1 MNRSDSSTVA
11 NRNGISMNGKITIE
25 VPVETLDDALAATRG
40 GADRLELC
48 AALEVG
54 GLTPSVGVLRAI
66 RAESPLPVVCMIR
79 PRSGGCR
86 YGDRDFAVMMRD
98 RDILIENGAHGVV
111 FGFLDADGAIDPA
124 RLIPFL
130 EGVPN
135 TIETVFH
142 RAFDLVGDPATSLEM
157 LAESKVTRILTSG
170 GKPAAGE
177 GAGAIRRL
185 IEQAAGRIEILG
197 GGGIRLENAA
207 DLIRATGLSQIH
219 SSCRATAQDRSARLH
234 PEIRFGLPELPPET
248 EHRRTDAG
256 LVACL
261 RAAVAEFG

>member
-1 MNRSDSSTVA
+1 MSENILET
-11 NRNGISMNGKITIE
+11 NGMNGKILIE

-66 RAESPLPVVCMIR
+66 RDESPLPVMAMVR

-86 YGDRDFAVMMRD
+86 YGDKDFAVMLRE
-98 RDILIENGAHGVV
+98 RDILIENGAAGLV
-111 FGFLDADGAIDPA
+111 FGFLDNDGAIDET
-124 RLIPFL
+124 RLDRFLDGIP
-130 EGVPN
+130 EHV
-135 TIETVFH
+135 ETVFH
-142 RAFDLVGDPATSLEM
+142 RAFDLVGDATRSLEI
-157 LAESKVTRILTSG
+157 LIDRKITRILTSG
-170 GKPAAGE
+170 GKPAAPE
-177 GAGAIRRL
+177 GAEAIRQL
-185 IEQAAGRIEILG
+185 VEAASGRIQILG

-207 DLIRATGLSQIH
+207 DIVRNTGLKQIH
-219 SSCRATAQDRSARLH
+219 ASCRATAQDRSARLH

-248 EHRRTDAG
+248 QHRRTDAG

-261 RAAVAEFG
+261 RAALAEF